1 MISIIKIAF
10 ITGVALTIAACGGAS
25 ASGSSDNLD
34 PSSITEA
41 AVFGAA
47 NFNESAFVDQIG
59 SVNSDITFNTV
70 TFGTTFPAR

>member
-1 MISIIKIAF
+1 MISIIKTAL

-25 ASGSSDNLD
+25 GSSGNLD